1 MLILPEHRAQSSHT
15 HPDADAVTRVLIGND
30 FSEDVRT
37 DRGWTGWWVQR
48 MIWFAEDGDVLVL
61 PVRPDDDLMEYIT
74 GLTGVR
80 RNTLT
85 VVVPPAHE
93 GSEGTLSVARLAD
106 PEFIESLEEAV
117 GDREVTHLSALWP
130 DVSVSRLARV
140 LGVQEAMPGYGF
152 VDQAGGVMVNS
163 KSAFRT
169 LAAGVGVPLAPGA
182 VCTSRESAEEA
193 MIELLAGGPVVIK
206 HDFLS
211 GGHGNEILTLGEPF
225 RPIGARRVVAVDSR
239 AEVRSYLAEHWDWL
253 SSSGRGKPIVERY
266 VQDSSAFFAEF
277 LISDEAVE
285 LTGDGEL
292 LSAPYAVGEIMPAQA
307 LEPDVL
313 DQIVAGG
320 RKLAWALHAIGY
332 RGVLCPDAIVTPE
345 REVLFTEYN
354 GRITGSTHIYGRIGK
369 IAVGDGYGKDRVLLE
384 RVWPEGWHTPSFA
397 AALTDLEQAG
407 LAYDSRSRTG
417 VILTTAHDGNN
428 GVMYCIAAENIASA
442 WELDRTIKPL
452 FARNSRER
460 RS

>member
-1 MLILPEHRAQSSHT
+1 MLILPGHRKEISRAR
-15 HPDADAVTRVLIGND
+15 PDAEATTRVLIGND

-48 MIWFAEDGDVLVL
+48 MAWFAENGDILVL
-61 PVRPDDDLMEYIT
+61 PVRPGEDLMEYIT
-74 GLTGVR
+74 GLTGIR

-85 VVVPPAHE
+85 VVVPPPHV
-93 GSEGTLSVARLAD
+93 GSEGTLSAARLSD
-106 PEFIESLEEAV
+106 PEFLATLEQAIA
-117 GDREVTHLSALWP
+117 DREVTHFSALWP
-130 DVSVSRLARV
+130 DASVSRLARV

-169 LAAGVGVPLAPGA
+169 LAAGIGVPLSPGT
-182 VCTSRESAEEA
+182 VCTSHMAAEQG
-193 MIELLAGGPVVIK
+193 ILDLLDGGPVIVK
-206 HDFLS
+206 HDYLS
-211 GGHGNEILTLGEPF
+211 GGHGNEVLTTGADF
-225 RPIGARRVVAVDSR
+225 RPIGARRVITVDGR
-239 AEVRSYLAEHWDWL
+239 AEVRSYLKERWEWL

-277 LISDEAVE
+277 LISDGDVE

-292 LSAPYAVGEIMPAQA
+292 LSAPYAVGEIMPAQG
-307 LEPDVL
+307 LEPDLL
-313 DQIVAGG
+313 DEIVEGG

-369 IAVGDGYGKDRVLLE
+369 VAVGEGFGKDRVLLE
-384 RVWPEGWHTPSFA
+384 RVWPEGWHTPSFS
-397 AALTDLEQAG
+397 AALTALEQAG
-407 LAYDSRSRTG
+407 LAYDPRSRTG
-417 VILTTAHDGNN
+417 VILTTAHDGNS
-428 GVMYCIAAENIASA
+428 GVMYCIAAEDIASA
-442 WELDRTIKPL
+442 WEWDRKVKPL
-452 FARNSRER
+452 FARQPGS
-460 RS
+460 